1 MEAKEARKE
10 LAKLKRVAIELAA
23 KIHDI
28 VEETLWEDYTK
39 LPVLSEQITK
49 AIEEAEEFRRKHCL

>member
-49 AIEEAEEFRRKHCL
+49 AIEEAEEFRRKHSL